1 MAVTRTKS
9 IPDMSGY
16 VSTRVHN
23 SVRQLSPAE
32 AAERNAKLRWKLQE
46 KVGRNE
52 PRKPV
57 PARG

>member
-1 MAVTRTKS
+1 MTRAKS

-32 AAERNAKLRWKLQE
+32 AAERNAKLRWKLQ
-46 KVGRNE
+46 KTTDASKIRQ
-52 PRKPV
+52 RLT
-57 PARG
+57 ARS